1 MTLSFKLSRDRY
13 GILLEQR
20 HKADAPE
27 FPIVVLT
34 LKSEIDS
41 PRRIAIEY
49 DVPATFPFSDLY
61 LAKDW
66 GKEYWHIDD
75 ERGFLRYK
83 RTLDPDEQ
91 TRTILGFEDISL
103 PERRSMLEQGP
114 EIHPLEIDGI
124 DASADPTQ
132 SATESGSDAGDS
144 EDRENSTE
152 ESAPQLGAEIPEVS
166 ATAPGDPVSEPPT
179 GGEPTS
185 DSSGASHRIE
195 ALEADVESIT
205 AFESELLRVFGDPS
219 DPLETGEFGGFKE
232 DLEVVVELVSDLRED
247 VNKQN
252 NEQLAEVGQDIDE
265 LEEELTTLV
274 SRVDRCESSI
284 EDIQTDLGE
293 QIETIESRLSTLEES
308 QHRFYQQVEDR
319 IADVETAVDEAGK
332 DAQPA
337 EDGSEG

>member
-34 LKSEIDS
+34 LKSEVDS
-41 PRRIAIEY
+41 PQRIAVEY
-49 DVPATFPFSDLY
+49 DVPATFPFDDLY

-66 GKEYWHIDD
+66 GKQYWHIDD

-83 RTLDPDEQ
+83 RTIAPNEQ

-114 EIHPLEIDGI
+114 EIHPLEMGDI

-132 SATESGSDAGDS
+132 SATESGDDAGDS
-144 EDRENSTE
+144 GNGENSTE
-152 ESAPQLGAEIPEVS
+152 ELAPRLEAEIPKVS
-166 ATAPGDPVSEPPT
+166 STASDEPVSEAPAE
-179 GGEPTS
+179 GEPTTDSPS
-185 DSSGASHRIE
+185 DSSPAPTRIE
-195 ALEADVESIT
+195 ALKADVDSIT

-252 NEQLAEVGQDIDE
+252 NERLGEVGQDINE
-265 LEEELTTLV
+265 LEEELSTLV

-284 EDIQTDLGE
+284 EDIQTDLE
-293 QIETIESRLSTLEES
+293 DQIETIESRLSTLEES

-319 IADVETAVDEAGK
+319 IADIEATVDETGN
-332 DAQPA
+332 DT
-337 EDGSEG
+337 

>member
-34 LKSEIDS
+34 LKSEVDF

-66 GKEYWHIDD
+66 GKQYWHIDD
-75 ERGFLRYK
+75 EKGFLRYK

-114 EIHPLEIDGI
+114 EIHPLEIDGTG
-124 DASADPTQ
+124 ASVDPAQ
-132 SATESGSDAGDS
+132 STTESGNDADHS
-144 EDRENSTE
+144 EDGENSTG
-152 ESAPQLGAEIPEVS
+152 ESTPRLEAEIPEVS
-166 ATAPGDPVSEPPT
+166 ATAPDDSVSEAPA
-179 GGEPTS
+179 GGEMTS
-185 DSSGASHRIE
+185 NSSGASSRIE
-195 ALEADVESIT
+195 ALEADIDSIT

-252 NEQLAEVGQDIDE
+252 NKHLGEVGQDIDE
-265 LEEELTTLV
+265 LEEELKTLV

-284 EDIQTDLGE
+284 EDIQADIGD

-319 IADVETAVDEAGK
+319 IADIEAAVDETGK
-332 DAQPA
+332 DT
-337 EDGSEG
+337 